1 MLPTQNSLTKT
12 EDFEKVKSKGKL
24 LQSNSFALA
33 VMKRGDEK
41 PSRFGFVVSTKISKQ
56 ATLRNRVK
64 RALREAVRQ
73 SLFYII
79 KEHDFVFLAKGI
91 IVKMSTSEIMREVQQ
106 FFKDNNLL
114 Q

>member
-1 MLPTQNSLTKT
+1 MLPTENSLTKS

-33 VMKRGDEK
+33 IMKRDDEK

-64 RALREAVRQ
+64 RALRESIRQ
-73 SLFYII
+73 SLYYLP
-79 KEHDFVFLAKGI
+79 KEHDFVFLAKGL
-91 IVKMSTSEIMREVQQ
+91 IVKMSTPEIMREVQQ
-106 FFKDNNLL
+106 FLKDNNLTK
-114 Q
+114 